1 MKIKIDNFKQIFNTD
16 ENNRLKIIS
25 LKAEIFDMKEK
36 FSFDSNVEREAKYEA
51 IKFNKNM
58 VSNTIET

>member
-1 MKIKIDNFKQIFNTD
+1 MKNKIDNFKKIFDTD

-58 VSNTIET
+58 VSTTIET